1 MIISSNQIQS
11 LVAQYTKLNQKTND
25 KSKEEFKGVQQKS
38 LDKIS
43 VSNDAQAYL
52 VARQAIKNV
61 PDVREEKLAELQQR
75 VKSGTYEV
83 KDEDIA
89 EKMLGRTL
97 VDKLV

>member
-1 MIISSNQIQS
+1 MIISNSQIQG
-11 LVAQYTKLNQKTND
+11 LLTQYSKQNVKVSNKNQDIKPI
-25 KSKEEFKGVQQKS
+25 FQKS
-38 LDKIS
+38 VDQVN
-43 VSNDAQAYL
+43 VSNNAQAYT

-61 PDVREEKLAELQQR
+61 PDIREERLSEIEQR

-89 EKMLGRTL
+89 EKMIGRIL

>member
-1 MIISSNQIQS
+1 MIISSSQIHS
-11 LVAQYTKLNQKTND
+11 LVAHYSKLNQKTAD
-25 KSKEEFKGVQQKS
+25 KNKEELKGVQQKG

-61 PDVREEKLAELQQR
+61 PDLREEKLAELEQR

-83 KDEDIA
+83 KDEDVA

>member
-1 MIISSNQIQS
+1 MIISSSQIQS
-11 LVAQYTKLNQKTND
+11 LIAQYSKPNQKIAN
-25 KSKEEFKGVQQKS
+25 KNEVKNVQQKC
-38 LDKIS
+38 LDKLN

-52 VARQAIKNV
+52 IARQAINNV
-61 PDVREEKLAELQQR
+61 PDVREQKVAELENR

>member
-1 MIISSNQIQS
+1 MIISNSQIQG
-11 LVAQYTKLNQKTND
+11 LLAQY
-25 KSKEEFKGVQQKS
+25 SKQNVK
-38 LDKIS
+38 
-43 VSNDAQAYL
+43 VSNKNQDIKPITRKNVDQVNVSNNAQAYM

-61 PDVREEKLAELQQR
+61 PDIREERLADIEQR

-89 EKMLGRTL
+89 EKMIGRTL

>member
-1 MIISSNQIQS
+1 MIISNSQIQG
-11 LVAQYTKLNQKTND
+11 LLAQYSKQNVKAAN
-25 KSKEEFKGVQQKS
+25 KSQDIKPIPRKS
-38 LDKIS
+38 VDQVN
-43 VSNDAQAYL
+43 VSNNAQAYM

-61 PDVREEKLAELQQR
+61 PDIREERLTEIEQR

-89 EKMLGRTL
+89 EKMIGRTL